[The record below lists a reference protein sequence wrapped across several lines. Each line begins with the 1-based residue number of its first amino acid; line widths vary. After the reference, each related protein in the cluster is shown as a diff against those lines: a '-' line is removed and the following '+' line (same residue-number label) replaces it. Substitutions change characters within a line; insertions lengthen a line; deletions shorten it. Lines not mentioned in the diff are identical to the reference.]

1 MILLNDFFFI
11 LQQETT
17 SNSIQAKITINSE
30 HKILKGHFPGMPVVP
45 GVCMVNLILE
55 IMERLMAK
63 PVHLSEA
70 SSIKFLAMMVPAD
83 YKAIEVVI
91 DHTIQQEKI
100 SIKASIFSG
109 TTTFFKLN
117 GTLIVG

>member
-11 LQQETT
+11 LQQEIT
-17 SNSIQAKITINSE
+17 SNSIQAKITINQE

-55 IMERLMAK
+55 VMERSMVK

-70 SSIKFLAMMVPAD
+70 ASIKFLAVMVPGE
-83 YKAIEVVI
+83 YKEFDLVI
-91 DHTIQQEKI
+91 DYTTQQEKI
-100 SIKASIFSG
+100 SVKASIFSG
-109 TTTFFKLN
+109 TTIFFKLN
-117 GTLIVG
+117 GTLTVG